1 MTREYEFVYIFDSAL
16 EEAQINEILERLHV
30 PLKTPES
37 PEPITEMSHWGKRT
51 LAYEIKG
58 KAVGYYV
65 VVRCTTQPDALGE
78 FERLVKLDESVL
90 RYLVV
95 INEGLGPLGAT
106 ADTGV
111 DQEGDNEAEART
123 AAPVIKLDVPEPEE
137 KS

>member
-16 EEAQINEILERLHV
+16 EEAQINETLERLHV

-51 LAYEIKG
+51 LTYEIKG

-106 ADTGV
+106 ADTGA
-111 DQEGDNEAEART
+111 DQEGDNKAEART
-123 AAPVIKLDVPEPEE
+123 AAPVITPEVPEPEE